1 MIRRNLVLTFILYFG
16 CMSCGVALKKS
27 AASVKTHEASIHVAG
42 MSQSENSLEQLKK
55 HFSQR
60 ITEIDPEA
68 LETGLKAYMCATHTQ
83 RQGKRRYLT
92 IIDYN
97 KPSSQKRMYII
108 DMVHQKLISSQLV
121 AHGQNT
127 GGREALNF
135 SNRDGSHQSS
145 LGVFVTQTPYR
156 GKHGLSL
163 RLQGLERGYN
173 DNAHQRAIVLHGA
186 NYVNQDY
193 VRKYGMIGRSWG
205 CPAIDN
211 TQVKTTVNTL
221 KSGSIIV
228 AYFKDN
234 QWLSKSNYLHCKV
247 SA

>member
-1 MIRRNLVLTFILYFG
+1 MIRQHLVLMFILYFS
-16 CMSCGVALKKS
+16 CMSCGTAMKKS
-27 AASVKTHEASIHVAG
+27 AASAKISEASIQTTDKL
-42 MSQSENSLEQLKK
+42 QSENSLQQLKK

-60 ITEIDPEA
+60 IKEIDPEA
-68 LETGLKAYMCATHTQ
+68 LETGLKAYMCATHAQ
-83 RQGKRRYLT
+83 RQGKGRYLT

-97 KPSSQKRMYII
+97 QPSSQKRMYII

-127 GGREALNF
+127 GGREALKF
-135 SNRDGSHQSS
+135 SNKDGSHQSS

-163 RLQGLERGYN
+163 RLRGLERGYN
-173 DNAHQRAIVLHGA
+173 DNASQRAIVLHGA

-211 TQVKTTVNTL
+211 SQVKTTVNTL